1 MNGRGDDM
9 DDNEVIAVLV
19 AGYDD
24 EGTERATVILRDS
37 RGNVSM
43 KQMAVADRLVQ
54 RAADTDRF
62 RRGQPIID
70 PVSREVVGYE
80 LERVAINH

>member
-1 MNGRGDDM
+1 M

-24 EGTERATVILRDS
+24 EGIERATVILRDAQ
-37 RGNVSM
+37 GNVSM
-43 KQMAVADRLVQ
+43 KQMPAHEGLAQ
-54 RAADTDRF
+54 RASDTDRF
-62 RRGQPIID
+62 RRGKPIID

-80 LERVAINH
+80 LERVALTH

>member
-1 MNGRGDDM
+1 M

-24 EGTERATVILRDS
+24 EGAERATVVLRDS

-62 RRGQPIID
+62 RRGPPIID
-70 PVSREVVGYE
+70 PVSREIVGYE

>member
-1 MNGRGDDM
+1 M

-24 EGTERATVILRDS
+24 DGAERATVILRDGA
-37 RGNVSM
+37 GNVSM
-43 KQMAVADRLVQ
+43 KQMSTQDGLAQ
-54 RAADTDRF
+54 RAASTDRF
-62 RRGQPIID
+62 RRGKPIVD

-80 LERVAINH
+80 LERVAMPC

>member
-1 MNGRGDDM
+1 MN
-9 DDNEVIAVLV
+9 DNEVIAVLV

-37 RGNVSM
+37 HGQVSM
-43 KQMAVADRLVQ
+43 KQMAAAHRLVQ
-54 RAADTDRF
+54 GAADTDHF

-70 PVSREVVGYE
+70 PVSREIIGYE
-80 LERVAINH
+80 LERVALSH